1 MFNTAKTVFIFS
13 FVLISALH
21 CDNSDTFLNG
31 DLIPT
36 TEKIQKPDLLSE
48 TRIADQILINAN
60 IITMNPD
67 LPKAKALAISAGRI
81 MLVGSI
87 EDVMVLADDNTVVMD
102 VEGKT
107 VLPGFVD
114 AHNHLLSE
122 AIVSGDKTL
131 EEAQEYGLVNGITS
145 MADMSVGPSVI
156 EPLRAFGNSGLLKIR
171 TSLYL
176 SYSDACGRS
185 LGDWYLDYPVDLD
198 PSHMMR
204 IPGVKI
210 FTDGWTCSMLPA
222 FTFSIPNVSHRSPN
236 GNLLVEPDRL
246 YNSLIELQGNG
257 YQAAV
262 HALGDLAVEN
272 SLDTFDK
279 LLSDKENV
287 LRHRMEHNMY
297 IRPELLSRYG
307 DIGVLPVIWDSK
319 ACFIENALSVHPSKI
334 IETNNYVLEEKAHSW
349 INPWRSLID
358 ANPGLNVAYH
368 SDESWGISTPFLD
381 LYSLVTRNETPFF
394 DNEYL
399 CEAKDWLRGESLS
412 VKEALRIMTMGS
424 AYSLFMDEH
433 IGSLEK
439 GKFADLI
446 VASDDPMQI
455 KPDQLKDIKVL
466 LTIVNGNAEYCS
478 EGYSG
483 YCQ

>member
-13 FVLISALH
+13 FVLILVLN
-21 CDNSDTFLNG
+21 CDNSETSLNE
-31 DLIPT
+31 DLIST
-36 TEKIQKPDLLSE
+36 TTKTQKPNLPSE
-48 TRIADQILINAN
+48 INVADKILINAN
-60 IITMNPD
+60 IITMD
-67 LPKAKALAISAGRI
+67 LHFPKAEALAISADKI
-81 MLVGSI
+81 LFVGS
-87 EDVMVLADDNTVVMD
+87 EADAMSLAGDNTVVID
-102 VEGKT
+102 VAGNT

-131 EEAQEYGLVNGITS
+131 EEAQEYGLASGITS
-145 MADMSVGPSVI
+145 MGDMSVGPSVI
-156 EPLRAFGNSGLLKIR
+156 EPLKSFNDNGLLKIR

-185 LGDWYLDYPVDLD
+185 LGNWYLDYPVNID
-198 PSHMMR
+198 PSDMMR

-222 FTFSIPNVSHRSPN
+222 FTFSIPNASYQSPN

-246 YNSLIELQGNG
+246 YNSLAELQKNG

-272 SLDTFDK
+272 SLNAFDK
-279 LLSDKENV
+279 LLSGKDNS

-307 DIGVLPVIWDSK
+307 DIGVIPVIWDSK
-319 ACFIENALSVHPSKI
+319 ACFIENALSVHPNKI

-349 INPWRSLID
+349 INPWRSLVD
-358 ANPGLNVAYH
+358 ANPNLRVAYH

-381 LYSLVTRNETPFF
+381 LYSLVTRNETLFF

-399 CEAKDWLRGESLS
+399 CEAQDWLRGESLS
-412 VKEALRIMTMGS
+412 VEEALRIMTMGS
-424 AYSLFMDEH
+424 AYSLFMEEY

-446 VASDDPMQI
+446 VASDDPIQI
-455 KPDQLKDIKVL
+455 KPEQLKDIEVL
-466 LTIVNGNAEYCS
+466 LTIVSGSAEYCG
-478 EGYSG
+478 EQYGV